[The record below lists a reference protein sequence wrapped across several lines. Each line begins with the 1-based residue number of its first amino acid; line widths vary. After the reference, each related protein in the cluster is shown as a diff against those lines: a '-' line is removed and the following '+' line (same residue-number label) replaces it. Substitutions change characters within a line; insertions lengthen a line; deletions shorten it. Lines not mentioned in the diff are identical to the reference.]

1 MTTKTLTIQKVD
13 GKPGQ
18 VYYPSSQ
25 TQHHPHPQPQ
35 PGELQIRIL
44 SAALNHRDFFLRQHL
59 YPSPSFT
66 TPLLAD
72 GTGLVVALGPN
83 TSQSWL
89 GKRVLLTPG
98 RGWDASPS
106 GPEERYAILGGT
118 STYSVGTAQEVV
130 CISQDEVEL
139 APEHLSAH
147 EAAAL
152 PLVGLTGWRAL
163 VSKSGNAEAGRN
175 VLVTG
180 IGGGVALAVL
190 QFAVALGMN
199 VWVSS
204 GSKEKIEKARGMGAK
219 GGVCYK
225 DEGWEKELKGLL
237 PKERGW
243 FDCIVDGA
251 GGNVVSKAVKLLK
264 PGGVIVQYGM
274 TVSPKMDW
282 SMAAV
287 LNNIELRGTTMGS
300 RQEFRDMVAFVRE
313 KQITPVVSRVVK
325 GGLENIE
332 AIDGLFEDI
341 RKGSQFGKLVIEVS
355 ADEGAGTGG
364 SKL

>member
-18 VYYPSSQ
+18 VYYPLKLN
-25 TQHHPHPQPQ
+25 TIPTPQPQ

-118 STYSVGTAQEVV
+118 S
-130 CISQDEVEL
+130 
-139 APEHLSAH
+139 
-147 EAAAL
+147 
-152 PLVGLTGWRAL
+152 
-163 VSKSGNAEAGRN
+163 
-175 VLVTG
+175 
-180 IGGGVALAVL
+180 GGVALAVL

-341 RKGSQFGKLVIEVS
+341 RKG
-355 ADEGAGTGG
+355 GG
-364 SKL
+364 DGGE